1 MHESRRS
8 KKTKYLSDVYD
19 TKRWRKVAGQ
29 PTDRLERIVFQIC
42 VDAFPWTSRKH
53 AVNTINYVFLLI
65 IYSIARKFEYI
76 CNAMPK
82 FWINYKANRLKFE
95 CQPSKIWNVNR
106 LKFEMSTV

>member
-1 MHESRRS
+1 MFWYFPLRPQLKALLKNERYRHLLMHESRRS

-82 FWINYKANRLKFE
+82 F
-95 CQPSKIWNVNR
+95 
-106 LKFEMSTV
+106 